1 MAFPHGLRAL
11 NHSDFRRFYFSQFA
25 AQIGS
30 WMQNVAQAW
39 LVLQL
44 TNSPFKLGLL
54 ATLQFSPVLL
64 FSIVSGAVADRLPKR
79 PLLVATQMTLACQG
93 LLLALLVATG
103 HVEYWHVAVLG
114 LALGFANVGDPPA
127 RKWFGMEPVGR
138 ADVSSAVALNSA
150 GFTLARLVGPA
161 VAGVVIGRLGVAPTF
176 FVNSLGFLGVIVTL
190 LRMKVPDPPPRTARA
205 TILEEIAEGVR
216 YAAATPRLRLAM
228 GLVFVV
234 SLCVFNFS
242 VYVPLLAKNVLGLGA
257 EGFGFL
263 MASLGVGAV
272 AGALTVGARASRYPS
287 LRSMFAAA
295 TLSFG
300 MLLGLGLTPRIEF
313 AVPLLFFT
321 GYWGIGDGR
330 GHAVLGA
337 VGDLLHR
344 PAQDLARARLGQA
357 LDDERGLERGDRAD
371 LLAHL
376 LDQLPDDLGFAAG
389 DTRLGDD
396 EADGDFALDLVG
408 DADDGALGHVGMG
421 GEHLFHRARG

>member
-79 PLLVATQMTLACQG
+79 PLLVATQTTLACQG

-114 LALGFANVGDPPA
+114 LALGFANVVDQPA
-127 RKWFGMEPVGR
+127 RQSFVMELVGR

-150 GFTLARLVGPA
+150 GFNLARIVGPA

-242 VYVPLLAKNVLGLGA
+242 VYVPLLAKNVLGLGP

-263 MASLGVGAV
+263 MVSLGVGAV
-272 AGALTVGARASRYPS
+272 GGALTVGARAARHPS
-287 LRSMFAAA
+287 VRSMLVSA
-295 TLSFG
+295 TLALS
-300 MLLGLGLTPRIEF
+300 MLVALGVTRRIEI

-321 GYWGIGDGR
+321 GYWGIMLMASCNTSIQLQAPDGLR
-330 GHAVLGA
+330 GRVMSIYTWVSGGVFPIGAFIVGTISQWWGVSVAFLWNGTLGLAA
-337 VGDLLHR
+337 VG
-344 PAQDLARARLGQA
+344 ALALWWRLRR
-357 LDDERGLERGDRAD
+357 D
-371 LLAHL
+371 
-376 LDQLPDDLGFAAG
+376 
-389 DTRLGDD
+389 
-396 EADGDFALDLVG
+396 
-408 DADDGALGHVGMG
+408 
-421 GEHLFHRARG
+421 

>member
-79 PLLVATQMTLACQG
+79 PLLVATQTTLACQG

-114 LALGFANVGDPPA
+114 LALGFANVVDQPA
-127 RKWFGMEPVGR
+127 RQSFVMELVGR

-150 GFTLARLVGPA
+150 GFNLARIVGPA

-190 LRMKVPDPPPRTARA
+190 LRMKVPEPPPRTARA
-205 TILEEIAEGVR
+205 TIFEEIAEGVR

-234 SLCVFNFS
+234 SLCIFNFS

-300 MLLGLGLTPRIEF
+300 MLLGLGLTRRIEF

-321 GYWGIGDGR
+321 GYWGIMLMASCNTSIQLQAPDVMRGR
-330 GHAVLGA
+330 VMSLYTWVSGGVFPIGAFIVGTISQWWGVSAAFLWNGTVGLAALGA
-337 VGDLLHR
+337 
-344 PAQDLARARLGQA
+344 LALWWRFRR
-357 LDDERGLERGDRAD
+357 D
-371 LLAHL
+371 
-376 LDQLPDDLGFAAG
+376 
-389 DTRLGDD
+389 
-396 EADGDFALDLVG
+396 
-408 DADDGALGHVGMG
+408 
-421 GEHLFHRARG
+421 

>member
-1 MAFPHGLRAL
+1 MEFPHGLRAL
-11 NHSDFRRFYFSQFA
+11 NHDEFRRFYFSQFA

-79 PLLVATQMTLACQG
+79 PLLVVTQTTLACQG
-93 LLLALLVATG
+93 LLLALLVTTG
-103 HVEYWHVAVLG
+103 HVEYWPVAVLG
-114 LALGFANVGDPPA
+114 LFLGFANVADQPA
-127 RKWFGMEPVGR
+127 RQSFVMELVGR

-150 GFTLARLVGPA
+150 GFNLARIIGPA
-161 VAGVVIGRLGVAPTF
+161 IAGVVIGRFGVGPTF
-176 FVNSLGFLGVIVTL
+176 LVNGLGFVAVIVTL
-190 LRMKVPDPPPRTARA
+190 LRMKTQGRPASGPRAS
-205 TILEEIAEGVR
+205 IFEEIAEGVR
-216 YAAATPRLRLAM
+216 YAAGTPRLRLAI

-272 AGALTVGARASRYPS
+272 GGALTVGARAVRHPS
-287 LRSMFAAA
+287 VRSMLASGVLA
-295 TLSFG
+295 LS
-300 MLLGLGLTPRIEF
+300 MLLALGATRRIEL

-321 GYWGIGDGR
+321 GYWGIMLMASCNTSIQLQAPDALRGR
-330 GHAVLGA
+330 VMSIYTWVSGGVFPIGAFIVGTISQWWGVSVAFVWNGTLGLAAVA
-337 VGDLLHR
+337 
-344 PAQDLARARLGQA
+344 ALALWW
-357 LDDERGLERGDRAD
+357 
-371 LLAHL
+371 HL
-376 LDQLPDDLGFAAG
+376 RRD
-389 DTRLGDD
+389 
-396 EADGDFALDLVG
+396 
-408 DADDGALGHVGMG
+408 
-421 GEHLFHRARG
+421 